1 MATESELKILLNAK
15 DNATGTI
22 NKVHGALG
30 GLGKTIAGIAVAAG
44 GLMVVKKAFDFMAGS
59 VKMAAEEQVG
69 IVKLQTSL
77 KASFEASAA
86 SATKGTKA
94 HTEMVQAMKPEKLAA
109 LGVEIQKVTARVND
123 QAAALSKSKK
133 PTESATLAL
142 ELNRQKLAGLQ
153 AQYAQGSGKIAVS
166 MGGVAASAGK
176 LTGTWQEASAEIEKY
191 LRVELKRTAL
201 DDGEGR
207 TSVQVLT
214 EATGDYRQ
222 ALKLLPI
229 AQDLARAKGMDL
241 ATASQLV
248 GKVSQG
254 NVSILTRY
262 GIVLKK
268 GTTATQALAEMTK
281 RFGGQAAAFAQTE
294 IGASKKLEV
303 AFGNIRETLGAPFLG
318 PLTRAKGLLADFL
331 IDNLPAIEAFATKFG
346 EGMDKIVT
354 SAGKIWDAFSR
365 TPGDFGAKLTAAI
378 LEGANE
384 IGGTD
389 LVNKVAD
396 IIGIGR
402 ALSASLSKGDWA
414 GAWGI
419 VSNQIIT
426 GFNGMWPRIQA
437 AWEGTAGA
445 GLSMEGVEFDFGTVG
460 LKEKIATAWE
470 NVFAEG
476 GLKDQIAA
484 WIEKIP
490 GWINDQLLIISVSL
504 EPLTEKLRAWATD
517 EGNQEKLVQAAFAI
531 TNAIIDA
538 IKIFVGADNTAM
550 DTLPTALQSSVDKNA
565 ARLTLVG
572 MSIGKKIAEGIV
584 AAIAQAWLPV
594 YQKFIGTGIQ
604 LGTSVSGMGGG
615 GVRAR
620 AQGGDDWVT
629 RPTLFLAGEKG
640 PERVT
645 VTPLAKGMGRG
656 NITINSLT
664 ISMGSAE
671 GQFLLKKLRAA
682 GVNSR

>member
-15 DNATGTI
+15 DNASGVI
-22 NKVHGALG
+22 KGVHGALG
-30 GLGKTIAGIAVAAG
+30 GIGKTIVGIAAAAG

-77 KASFEASAA
+77 QASYAASAA
-86 SATKGTKA
+86 SATKGAAA
-94 HTEMVQAMKPEKLAA
+94 HTVMVAAMKPEKLAA

-123 QAAALSKSKK
+123 QAAALAKAKN
-133 PTESATLAL
+133 PTQSATLAL
-142 ELNRQKLAGLQ
+142 ELNRQKLAALQ
-153 AQYAQGSGKIAVS
+153 AQYTQGSGKIAVS
-166 MGGVAASAGK
+166 VGGIAASAGK

-191 LRVELKRTAL
+191 LASELKRTAL

-207 TSVQVLT
+207 ESVQVLT

-303 AFGNIRETLGAPFLG
+303 AFGNIREAIGSPFLNV
-318 PLTRAKGLLADFL
+318 LTRAKGKLADFL
-331 IDNLPAIEAFATKFG
+331 TDNLPAIENFAGKMA
-346 EGMDKIVT
+346 EGIGKAVD

-365 TPGDFGAKLTAAI
+365 TPGDFGAKLSAAV

-396 IIGIGR
+396 IIGVGR

-426 GFNGMWPRIQA
+426 GFNAIWPKITA
-437 AWEGTAGA
+437 AWEGTSGK
-445 GLSMEGVEFDFGTVG
+445 GVSMEGVEFDFGTVG
-460 LKEKIATAWE
+460 LKEKL
-470 NVFAEG
+470 VGFV
-476 GLKDQIAA
+476 D
-484 WIEKIP
+484 KIP
-490 GWINDQLLIISVSL
+490 GWITEKLTGLSVSL
-504 EPLTEKLRAWATD
+504 EPLTAKLQAWAED
-517 EGNQEKLVQAAFAI
+517 EANQTQLVQAAFAI
-531 TNAIIDA
+531 TNAIIKA
-538 IKIFVGADNTAM
+538 IRTFITGDTTAL
-550 DTLPTALQSSVDKNA
+550 DTLPTALQASVDKNA

-572 MSIGKKIAEGIV
+572 VSIGVKIGEGIV

-594 YQKFIGTGIQ
+594 YQQWLNLGLGAGASGATTGTKSLPISELAKGTRGGSTVSFTFNINAPSDKAEAIAQ
-604 LGTSVSGMGGG
+604 EVARAMEGTSVL
-615 GVRAR
+615 
-620 AQGGDDWVT
+620 AQ
-629 RPTLFLAGEKG
+629 
-640 PERVT
+640 
-645 VTPLAKGMGRG
+645 
-656 NITINSLT
+656 
-664 ISMGSAE
+664 
-671 GQFLLKKLRAA
+671 LRAM
-682 GVNSR
+682 GVQ